1 MLNFYYKNN
10 EKFVEVNYNSKNI
23 FDLFLNK
30 PKNIGSNFFNENKIN
45 TNGSFLSVNLKNKNN
60 SEYLC
65 NAFTGLK
72 NDLFKYKVFYNGVN
86 VINKLSE
93 KSEFFFN
100 INGVSPTDT
109 VTCQV
114 EVGNKIETSSLTIDD
129 STKSSAFCYGLDKNN
144 SIFVFSCGNLD
155 TVSFDLI
162 KPKIENALL
171 SQFDTL
177 DSISYARIV
186 FWSQSQKNKKSLTFK
201 INNIKE

>member
-1 MLNFYYKNN
+1 M
-10 EKFVEVNYNSKNI
+10 NYNSKNI
-23 FDLFLNK
+23 FDLFLNQ
-30 PKNIGSNFFNENKIN
+30 PKNIVSNFVNENKTI
-45 TNGSFLSVNLKNKNN
+45 TKGSFLSVNLKNKNS

-65 NAFTGLK
+65 KAFTELK
-72 NDLFKYKVFYNGVN
+72 NDLFKYKIFYNGVN

-100 INGVSPTDT
+100 INGVNPTDT

-162 KPKIENALL
+162 KPKIENELR

-186 FWSQSQKNKKSLTFK
+186 LWSQSQKNKKSLTFK